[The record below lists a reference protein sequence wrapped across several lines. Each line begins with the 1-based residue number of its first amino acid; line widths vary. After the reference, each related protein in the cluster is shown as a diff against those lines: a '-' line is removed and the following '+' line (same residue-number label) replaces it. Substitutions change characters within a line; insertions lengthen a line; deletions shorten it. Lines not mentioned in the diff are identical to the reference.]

1 MKFEPGDLI
10 DEVVNGQSD
19 ARCIVLKHETHPVVS
34 GLSEYTLYLMW
45 AGGVGGGRR
54 LRPGETL
61 ILSSTVVES
70 PHDDYYWRKHEV

>member
-10 DEVVNGQSD
+10 EEVVNGQAD

-45 AGGVGGGRR
+45 AGGNAGGRR

-61 ILSSTVVES
+61 ILSNTVLES
-70 PHDDYYWRKHEV
+70 PHDDYYWRKNEA